1 MRLAVRSKVTHNY
14 PGKTIWSSI
23 KLALEH
29 GSVHIWLKEVL
40 LKAHMIVKGAVPCTS
55 DGCYDMTKAG
65 NYVKKVDPH
74 CVVPAVCESVT
85 NKHPWGKIGPYHHMY

>member
-40 LKAHMIVKGAVPCTS
+40 LKAPMSAEGAVPCIR
-55 DGCYDMTKAG
+55 DGYYDGSRELCEEGGTPLCYACG
-65 NYVKKVDPH
+65 I
-74 CVVPAVCESVT
+74 C
-85 NKHPWGKIGPYHHMY
+85 KHD